1 MKINKIIIVA
11 TLALGLPSCFSQ
23 EKKTEESAKVS
34 AKKEIK
40 IDFNADSAYSYIA
53 KQCEFGP
60 RILESKAHDNCVDMV
75 RILCRCRNAM
85 WWIGKRRHAKQRI
98 SSLISIRQQRKESF
112 CSPTGIHDLGQI
124 KMAMRRREESLS
136 TVPTTVRAVS
146 VSFWRLHANIRKQI

>member
-53 KQCEFGP
+53 KQYAQRTALLASFGAVLGFFG
-60 RILESKAHDNCVDMV
+60 ILPIIFWLSSIAREIRGGLLSEARFDAASWGL
-75 RILCRCRNAM
+75 LC
-85 WWIGKRRHAKQRI
+85 
-98 SSLISIRQQRKESF
+98 LI
-112 CSPTGIHDLGQI
+112 PVL
-124 KMAMRRREESLS
+124 AVVLS
-136 TVPTTVRAVS
+136 TLTARWTVEKTLRQM
-146 VSFWRLHANIRKQI
+146 L

>member
-60 RILESKAHDNCVDMV
+60 RVLESKAHDDCVEYMTSE
-75 RILCRCRNAM
+75 L
-85 WWIGKRRHAKQRI
+85 RRHGADIVEVQKCDVVDWEKKT
-98 SSLISIRQQRKESF
+98 RKAENIIAHF
-112 CSPTGIHDLGQI
+112 NP
-124 KMAMRRREESLS
+124 S
-136 TVPTTVRAVS
+136 T
-146 VSFWRLHANIRKQI
+146 KK